1 MMDKMDVPE
10 VPGEEDSAAE
20 IYAAGKRL
28 CEIAKSMGYS
38 EEEEEEEEETQLAP
52 EQRIPAKASGKT
64 DKVAAALS
72 YFK

>member
-1 MMDKMDVPE
+1 MMEKMDVPE

-28 CEIAKSMGYS
+28 CEIAESMGYS
-38 EEEEEEEEETQLAP
+38 PEEESEEEETQL
-52 EQRIPAKASGKT
+52 EDDQRIPAQAHGKT
-64 DKVAAALS
+64 DKVSAALS